1 MTGEGILPEI
11 TLITDT
17 TRYHDTIFIEGRL
30 LQLMLL
36 YFLEVSFWRTSL
48 LLSLETTL
56 LFSHRVDAPTL
67 PAGGFPSCH
76 KTSSNTTW
84 CQTPQ
89 SVRTP
94 FISRYGLRISG
105 SSLEFR
111 VVLYSRTTLARD
123 GPRRYST
130 VMSNAKEHGL
140 REC

>member
-1 MTGEGILPEI
+1 MPGEGILPEI

-17 TRYHDTIFIEGRL
+17 TRCNDIIFIEGSL

-36 YFLEVSFWRTSL
+36 YFLIVYFWRTSL

-76 KTSSNTTW
+76 KMSSNTTW

-94 FISRYGLRISG
+94 FISRHGY
-105 SSLEFR
+105 
-111 VVLYSRTTLARD
+111 LARVSSFESYCVLEQSR
-123 GPRRYST
+123 GT
-130 VMSNAKEHGL
+130 AKVMSNAKEHWLQG
-140 REC
+140 C